1 MSVDLLEVT
10 DLTCNTLLQ
19 PLKTCVLCIELLR
32 DLLRRLRRPLP
43 KALSVWSII
52 ASNAET

>member
-19 PLKTCVLCIELLR
+19 PLKTCIELLQ